1 VSRVTGGRGCKEMTT
16 NLRERLTALIEP
28 LVARLGYELVD
39 LEYTS
44 GRSHAT
50 VRIFIDRPEGVGL
63 DDCASVSREV
73 SALLDVEDPIPVA
86 FTLEVSSPGFDRVLR
101 TPAHFLRFMGSRVV
115 IELRLPRDGRR
126 RYTGTLKAASDTGIA
141 LEVDRQPVEIAF
153 AEIGKARLQPEPS
166 VGGGIR

>member
-1 VSRVTGGRGCKEMTT
+1 
-16 NLRERLTALIEP
+16 
-28 LVARLGYELVD
+28 
-39 LEYTS
+39 
-44 GRSHAT
+44 
-50 VRIFIDRPEGVGL
+50 
-63 DDCASVSREV
+63 
-73 SALLDVEDPIPVA
+73 
-86 FTLEVSSPGFDRVLR
+86 
-101 TPAHFLRFMGSRVV
+101 MGSRVV